1 MKNLKKMT
9 KDELIEHINASMKE
23 NKIREN
29 RYELELSS
37 KSKSLEFS
45 NKKWEEMMNERNT
58 AWSKIEAA
66 EYHTELAKKL
76 VVERDKYFSIYRNTR
91 AELDETILQRDD
103 LLSMK
108 EHLEEELAKAN
119 GELKRDRDLSLT
131 LEKERDDALKSLTK
145 ERYLRYNET
154 DTLRGII
161 RMMSYEMMKNG
172 SNPSM
177 RTNKKGELE

>member
-1 MKNLKKMT
+1 MKNLKSMK
-9 KDELIEHINASMKE
+9 KAQLIEHINALMKE

-45 NKKWEEMMNERNT
+45 NKKWEEAISERNK
-58 AWSKIEAA
+58 ARSKIEADG
-66 EYHTELAKKL
+66 YHTELAKKL
-76 VVERDKYFSIYRNTR
+76 VAERDKYFSIYRNTR

-108 EHLEEELAKAN
+108 EYLEEELARVN
-119 GELKRDRDLSLT
+119 GELKRDRDLSLV

-145 ERYLRYNET
+145 ERYLHDNET
-154 DTLRGII
+154 DTLRDII
-161 RMMSYEMMKNG
+161 RIMSYEMMKNG
-172 SNPSM
+172 SNKPGTGSI
-177 RTNKKGELE
+177 ES